1 MNLLKLFYSQQN
13 YTFRGQYV
21 ICHTLFNMSY
31 FEGARVIPSHWHA
44 DTPPP
49 TLKAVKKM
57 YTFLMIL
64 IKKNCRKL
72 SSKIN
77 LGNNCTQAEFW
88 NSNYKLVEISL
99 DIRKLNS
106 NKSTDFGFKN
116 SLFPEQNNIFPKY
129 IYFFIS
135 KWKVSVVA
143 DKHF

>member
-1 MNLLKLFYSQQN
+1 M
-13 YTFRGQYV
+13 TCR
-21 ICHTLFNMSY
+21 HP
-31 FEGARVIPSHWHA
+31 PSHF
-44 DTPPP
+44 
-49 TLKAVKKM
+49 KSGKKNV
-57 YTFLMIL
+57 YVSDDFKK
-64 IKKNCRKL
+64 KKNCRKL

-88 NSNYKLVEISL
+88 NSNYKLVEISH